1 MTTPT
6 HHLFVCGS
14 FRANGTPAGACVK
27 KESLQLV
34 QYLQEEV
41 DSRGLQGVV
50 VSMTGCL
57 NCCVNGPVVIDY
69 PSGHWY
75 KGVTE
80 EVADEILEAIESGS
94 GVAEAHLI
102 PG

>member
-1 MTTPT
+1 MEKPK

-14 FRANGTPAGACVK
+14 FRANGTPQGNCAK
-27 KESLQLV
+27 KEALALV

-41 DSRGLQGVV
+41 DGRGLSGVI

-75 KGVTE
+75 KGVTIAA
-80 EVADEILEAIESGS
+80 ADEILDAIENDS
-94 GVAEAHLI
+94 VAEDYLLTT
-102 PG
+102 

>member
-1 MTTPT
+1 MQTPA

-14 FRANGTPAGACVK
+14 FRANGSPAGACAK
-27 KESLQLV
+27 KESLALV

-41 DSRGLQGVV
+41 DSRGLEGVI

-69 PSGHWY
+69 PGGHWY
-75 KGVTE
+75 KNVTE
-80 EVADEILEAIESGS
+80 EIADEILDAIEEGD
-94 GVAEAHLI
+94 GVATAHLI
-102 PG
+102 SA

>member
-1 MTTPT
+1 MPTPA
-6 HHLFVCGS
+6 HHLVVCGS
-14 FRANGTPAGACVK
+14 FRANGAPAGACAK
-27 KESLQLV
+27 KQSLALV
-34 QYLQEEV
+34 QHLQEEV
-41 DSRGLQGVV
+41 DSRGLSGVL

-80 EVADEILEAIESGS
+80 EAADAILDAIENDE
-94 GVAEAHLI
+94 VAEEFLLA
-102 PG
+102 

>member
-1 MTTPT
+1 MSSPA

-27 KESLQLV
+27 KASLALV
-34 QYLQEEV
+34 QHLQEEV
-41 DSRGLQGVV
+41 ESRGLSDVM

-69 PSGHWY
+69 PSGHWF
-75 KGVTE
+75 KGVTTDI
-80 EVADEILEAIESGS
+80 ADEILDAIENGT
-94 GVAEAHLI
+94 VAEAYLI
-102 PG
+102 KQ

>member
-1 MTTPT
+1 MDKPA

-14 FRANGTPAGACVK
+14 FRTNGTPQGSCFK

-34 QYLQEEV
+34 QHLQSEV
-41 DSRGLQGVV
+41 DERGLEGVAV
-50 VSMTGCL
+50 AMTGCL

-75 KGVTE
+75 KGVTTAI
-80 EVADEILEAIESGS
+80 ADEILDAIEAGT
-94 GVAEAHLI
+94 VAEAHLV
-102 PG
+102 

>member
-1 MTTPT
+1 MDKPA

-14 FRANGTPAGACVK
+14 FRANGTPQGNCAK

-34 QYLQEEV
+34 QH
-41 DSRGLQGVV
+41 LQGEIDERGIEGVAV
-50 VSMTGCL
+50 AMTGCL

-75 KGVTE
+75 KGVTPAI
-80 EVADEILEAIESGS
+80 ADEILDAIENGT
-94 GVAEAHLI
+94 VAEAHLV
-102 PG
+102 

>member
-1 MTTPT
+1 MNKLS

-14 FRANGTPAGACVK
+14 FRANGAPAGACAK
-27 KESLQLV
+27 KQSLALV
-34 QYLQEEV
+34 QHLQEEV
-41 DSRGLQGVV
+41 DSRGLPGVV

-57 NCCVNGPVVIDY
+57 NCCVNGPVVVDY

-80 EVADEILEAIESGS
+80 NAADSILDAIENGS
-94 GVAEAHLI
+94 VAEEHLL
-102 PG
+102 P

>member
-1 MTTPT
+1 MPTPA

-14 FRANGTPAGACVK
+14 FRATGAPAGACAK
-27 KESLQLV
+27 KQSLALV
-34 QYLQEEV
+34 QHLQEEV
-41 DSRGLQGVV
+41 DSRGLSGVL

-80 EVADEILEAIESGS
+80 EAADAILDAIENDE
-94 GVAEAHLI
+94 VAEEFLLA
-102 PG
+102 

>member
-1 MTTPT
+1 MSTPA

-27 KESLQLV
+27 KASLGVV
-34 QYLQEEV
+34 QFLQEEV
-41 DSRGLQGVV
+41 DSRSLSDVM

-57 NCCVNGPVVIDY
+57 NCCVNGPVVVDY

-80 EVADEILEAIESGS
+80 EVAEEILEAIENGT
-94 GVAEAHLI
+94 VAEQHLI
-102 PG
+102 KS

>member
-1 MTTPT
+1 MSTPA

-14 FRANGTPAGACVK
+14 FRANGTPGGTCFK
-27 KESLQLV
+27 KSALALV
-34 QYLQEEV
+34 QHLQEEV
-41 DSRGLQGVV
+41 DSRGLGDVM

-80 EVADEILEAIESGS
+80 DAADEILDAIENGT
-94 GVAEAHLI
+94 VAEAYLI
-102 PG
+102 KS

>member
-41 DSRGLQGVV
+41 DSRGLP
-50 VSMTGCL
+50 SSERTGQAATEPRL
-57 NCCVNGPVVIDY
+57 APV
-69 PSGHWY
+69 
-75 KGVTE
+75 
-80 EVADEILEAIESGS
+80 
-94 GVAEAHLI
+94 
-102 PG
+102 

>member
-1 MTTPT
+1 MNKLN

-14 FRANGTPAGACVK
+14 FRANGAPAGACAK
-27 KESLQLV
+27 KQSLALV
-34 QYLQEEV
+34 QHLQEEV
-41 DSRGLQGVV
+41 DSRDLQDVV

-69 PSGHWY
+69 PAGHWY

-80 EVADEILEAIESGS
+80 DTADAILDAIENGA
-94 GVAEAHLI
+94 VAEDYLLT
-102 PG
+102 

>member
-1 MTTPT
+1 MSTPE

-27 KESLQLV
+27 KASLAVV
-34 QYLQEEV
+34 QHLQEEV
-41 DSRGLQGVV
+41 DSRGLSGVL

-57 NCCVNGPVVIDY
+57 NCCVNGPVVVDY
-69 PSGHWY
+69 PSGNWY

-80 EVADEILEAIESGS
+80 EAADAILDAFENGTI
-94 GVAEAHLI
+94 AEEYLI
-102 PG
+102 KS

>member
-1 MTTPT
+1 MQKPA

-27 KESLQLV
+27 KESLALV

-41 DSRGLQGVV
+41 DSRGLAGVL

-57 NCCVNGPVVIDY
+57 NTCINGPVLIDY
-69 PSGHWY
+69 PAGHWY
-75 KGVTE
+75 KGVTPDA
-80 EVADEILEAIESGS
+80 ADDILDAIENNS
-94 GVAEAHLI
+94 VAEDYLMTT
-102 PG
+102 